1 MTVRKFRPPNRLA
14 ALIKDKGGVMAKDA
28 LAAAEAGVE
37 TLRESTMAAL
47 DEHLGEIERRFGK
60 GNPDRASE
68 SFEALYHLASKTI
81 DVSIFV
87 ADAGIDK
94 AATSLCG
101 LADSCSEQGA
111 WRWDAVD
118 VHLNAMKLLRQVGAE
133 LPAEQRD
140 AMLQGLYQV
149 SHYRPDEA

>member
-1 MTVRKFRPPNRLA
+1 MTVRKFRPPNRLGA
-14 ALIKDKGGVMAKDA
+14 MIKAKGGLLAKDA

-37 TLRESTMAAL
+37 SLREATMASL
-47 DEHLGEIERRFGK
+47 DAQLAEVDRRFGK
-60 GNPDRASE
+60 DAPGRAAE
-68 SFEALYHLASKTI
+68 PFEALYLLASRVI
-81 DVSIFV
+81 DVSMFV
-87 ADAGIDK
+87 TDTGVDK
-94 AATSLCG
+94 AAMSLCG

-118 VHLNAMKLLRQVGAE
+118 VHLNALKLLRAMGDQ
-133 LPAEQRD
+133 LPSEQRE

>member
-14 ALIKDKGGVMAKDA
+14 AMIKDKGGILAKDA
-28 LAAAEAGVE
+28 VAAAEAGVE
-37 TLRESTMAAL
+37 SLREASMAAL
-47 DEHLGEIERRFGK
+47 DQALAEIERRFGK
-60 GNPDRASE
+60 AAENRADE
-68 SFEALYHLASKTI
+68 GFEALYLLASRVI

-94 AATSLCG
+94 AAMSLCG
-101 LADSCSEQGA
+101 LADSCAEAGV

-118 VHLNAMKLLRQVGAE
+118 VHLNALKLLRAMGAQ

-149 SHYRPDEA
+149 SHYRPDEG

>member
-14 ALIKDKGGVMAKDA
+14 SMIKDKGGILAKDA
-28 LAAAEAGVE
+28 VAAAEAGVE
-37 TLRESTMAAL
+37 SLREASMAAL
-47 DEHLGEIERRFGK
+47 DESLAEIERRFGK
-60 GNPDRASE
+60 AAENRANE
-68 SFEALYHLASKTI
+68 SCEALYLLASKVI

-94 AATSLCG
+94 AAMSLCG
-101 LADSCSEQGA
+101 LADSCAEAGA

-118 VHLNAMKLLRQVGAE
+118 VHLNALKLLRAMGAQ

-149 SHYRPDEA
+149 SHYRPDEG